1 MLVAQFCFLRPKS
14 TPRRLE
20 VQKFFIH
27 TKIIHIF
34 CCAPEI
40 NSLRGWHVN
49 VSSAQIEQIHISPDD
64 KSGVFHKKEVILTWC
79 GTHLFRVKNI
89 CSARIQLIA
98 YLRSGGAKKKITTR
112 ARPFEH
118 FFYNEFS
125 THALAECVEG
135 RLKMAFRFYVR
146 TFWHT
151 HKHSQPRESG
161 GSGARF

>member
-1 MLVAQFCFLRPKS
+1 MLFAQFCFLRPKS

-64 KSGVFHKKEVILTWC
+64 NFNLVRHTFIPRKK
-79 GTHLFRVKNI
+79 HLLCKNTI
-89 CSARIQLIA
+89 DSLPP
-98 YLRSGGAKKKITTR
+98 LWWSKKKN
-112 ARPFEH
+112 
-118 FFYNEFS
+118 YN
-125 THALAECVEG
+125 T
-135 RLKMAFRFYVR
+135 
-146 TFWHT
+146 
-151 HKHSQPRESG
+151 
-161 GSGARF
+161 GSPI